1 MVGALPFGI
10 DMERFE
16 SQVESLLRVTVW
28 ICAMKL
34 CLTFLLKPGLELEF
48 CFPDHLPRFKNLI
61 QVAVFF
67 FFLHILIKSF

>member
-1 MVGALPFGI
+1 
-10 DMERFE
+10 MERFE

-48 CFPDHLPRFKNLI
+48 CFPDHLPLFKNLI
-61 QVAVFF
+61 HVAVF